1 MVKSLREAKLHTTW
15 AAPNLAYEE
24 AMLGF
29 VARRAGYV
37 QAQCL
42 SRGFLPF
49 QERVARLGVRN
60 SLVQAGLK
68 LTLPGMPDIYQGA
81 ELWDL
86 SLVDPDNRRPVDYG
100 LRARL
105 LEQASAALE
114 SDRSAGMLHMLEKWQ
129 DGSVKLAVT
138 AALLAHRRQQPEL
151 YAHGSYQPLAAT
163 GAKAD
168 QLCAFMRSHGQN
180 AAIIVAS
187 RFPARQEAD
196 PTWADTTIAWPQN
209 PSETLLWRDLL
220 SNRVIER
227 QGETVDIGFVLGNFP
242 LSVLVPADGKATSDA
257 AAG

>member
-1 MVKSLREAKLHTTW
+1 M
-15 AAPNLAYEE
+15 
-24 AMLGF
+24 
-29 VARRAGYV
+29 
-37 QAQCL
+37 
-42 SRGFLPF
+42 
-49 QERVARLGVRN
+49 
-60 SLVQAGLK
+60 K

-114 SDRSAGMLHMLEKWQ
+114 SDRGAGMLHMLEKWQ

-168 QLCAFMRSHGQN
+168 QLCAFMRSHG
-180 AAIIVAS
+180 AECGDH
-187 RFPARQEAD
+187 RRQ
-196 PTWADTTIAWPQN
+196 PLPGT
-209 PSETLLWRDLL
+209 SGGR
-220 SNRVIER
+220 SS
-227 QGETVDIGFVLGNFP
+227 LGRHDNC
-242 LSVLVPADGKATSDA
+242 LATKSI
-257 AAG
+257 